1 MATEKTRHLVE
12 FVCLQKD
19 QRRAPADNFLELK
32 NNVATFMSLIWV
44 LFGSNCNYY
53 KGLRL
58 IYATMDLREVMA
70 IKALFLAEHCRR
82 ITWAII
88 DNGRSYFD
96 NAKSTLDFVNGA
108 SIVFPQS
115 FLVDIIKNVRYS
127 TPVKRGNFPQEWL
140 TQRKTPRQEPGQ
152 TNARTQ
158 GSGTS
163 EQGRNKQAG
172 QQYRGQGNYQGTGT
186 LGGGYNG
193 GYNYQPRD

>member
-1 MATEKTRHLVE
+1 
-12 FVCLQKD
+12 
-19 QRRAPADNFLELK
+19 
-32 NNVATFMSLIWV
+32 MSLIWV

-96 NAKSTLDFVNGA
+96 NVKSTLDFENGA
-108 SIVFPQS
+108 NIVFPQS

-127 TPVKRGNFPQEWL
+127 TPVERGNFPQEWL
-140 TQRKTPRQEPGQ
+140 TQRKTLRQEPGQ
-152 TNARTQ
+152 TNSRTQ
-158 GSGTS
+158 GSGMA
-163 EQGRNKQAG
+163 GRGSDRQAG
-172 QQYRGQGNYQGTGT
+172 QQVGGQGIFQGIGL
-186 LGGGYNG
+186 LGGGYSG
-193 GYNYQPRD
+193 GYNYQPRDWRSSWNDKRHPKIKQ